1 MRKITAVV
9 LVALTLIS
17 FMGFIGCGVDNM
29 EIGVRDDVA
38 YFHRS
43 DVMPKIIL
51 CGESET
57 VIEDEA
63 FLNALIS
70 AIDGKAAVENMCNC
84 EALYN
89 IRIDKYNIGLHTHGI
104 SVTYPKGHNIKG
116 LNIFLVDCTDEEM
129 NVLFE
134 VLTPMTNSTQ
144 S

>member
-1 MRKITAVV
+1 MKKTIVLL
-9 LVALTLIS
+9 LVALILLS
-17 FMGFIGCGVDNM
+17 VVGCGSD
-29 EIGVRDDVA
+29 ELDIGVKDGVA
-38 YFHRS
+38 FFDCPQS
-43 DVMPKIIL
+43 MPQIVL
-51 CGESET
+51 SGEYET

-63 FLNALIS
+63 FLDALIS
-70 AIDGKAAVENMCNC
+70 AIDGKAAVENIGNC
-84 EALYN
+84 EVIYN

-134 VLTPMTNSTQ
+134 ALTPMTNSTQ

>member
-1 MRKITAVV
+1 MKKTIVLL
-9 LVALTLIS
+9 LVALTLFS
-17 FMGFIGCGVDNM
+17 VVGCGSDKLD
-29 EIGVRDDVA
+29 IGIKEGIA
-38 YFHRS
+38 YFECS
-43 DVMPKIIL
+43 QSMPQIIL
-51 CGESET
+51 GGESET

-70 AIDGKAAVENMCNC
+70 AIDGKAAVEDIGNC

-104 SVTYPKGHNIKG
+104 SVTYPMGHNIKG

-134 VLTPMTNSTQ
+134 ALTPMTNSTQ